1 VADETDEQRSQ
12 RELNEAQEK
21 FLRNQKLQ
29 NEAVERRAEKE
40 RLQASGEWPKNDP
53 VP

>member
-1 VADETDEQRSQ
+1 MAETEEERSQ

-21 FLRNQKLQ
+21 FVRNQKLQ
-29 NEAVERRAEKE
+29 KEAAERRAEKE
-40 RLQASGEWPKNDP
+40 RQQASGEWPKNDP